1 MNHRQF
7 QTWLNSKGANLVV
20 DGQFGPKSKAAMI
33 EVFRNRAAP
42 AVTQADITALAARLK
57 CTPRQIAAV
66 AQVEGGGSGWD
77 NTGLLAC
84 LYERHYLWRR
94 VKIAI
99 PLLSNPTPGGYTI
112 DADGDGINDSWQK
125 LADATA
131 RFDIETALECAS
143 FGKFQIMG
151 AHWKALGYASALDFV
166 WQLSRSEADHYDA
179 FGRYLEVNRL
189 LPALRAINGDPENA
203 RPLARGYNGP
213 GYESGG
219 YHIKMA
225 SAWRGLS

>member
-1 MNHRQF
+1 MNTKQF
-7 QTWLNSKGANLVV
+7 QTWLNGKGAGLVV
-20 DGQFGPKSKAAMI
+20 DGQFGRKSKAAMI
-33 EVFRNRAAP
+33 QVFRNRSAP
-42 AVTQADITALAARLK
+42 AVTAADITALAAHLK
-57 CTPRQIAAV
+57 CTTRQIAAV

-77 NTGLLAC
+77 KAGLLAC

-112 DADGDGINDSWQK
+112 DANGDGINDSWEK

-131 RFDIETALECAS
+131 RFGVNTALECAS

-151 AHWKALGYASALDFV
+151 AHWKALGYSSPLEFV

-179 FGRYLEVNRL
+179 FGRYIEVNGL
-189 LPALRAINGDPENA
+189 LPALRSINGDPANA
-203 RPLARGYNGP
+203 RRFAAGYNGT
-213 GYESGG
+213 GYEKGG
-219 YHIKMA
+219 YHIKIA
-225 SAWRGLS
+225 AAWRGLA